1 MSDGENL
8 MTRLLGRF
16 EEQICA
22 IARFVIGAL
31 FACHGAQKLFG
42 VLGGKSELHDPMG
55 LTAGII
61 EFFGG
66 LMIAVGLFGS
76 IVAVVACAE
85 TAFAHFRAQAPGGFW
100 PIMNRGELAV
110 IYCFF
115 FLFVAA
121 HGSGRFSLDALNQ
134 EQWREELSSQRE
146 IF

>member
-1 MSDGENL
+1 MSDGENS

-22 IARFVIGAL
+22 IASFVIGAL

-55 LTAGII
+55 QTAGII

-76 IVAVVACAE
+76 IVAFVVCGE
-85 TAFAHFRAQAPGGFW
+85 MAFAYFRAHAPRGFW